1 MTETSVETSVRGGPG
16 VGLGAR
22 LAGKYMTF
30 KLADEVYGLEILK
43 VREIIG
49 MMEITKVPR
58 SPEALRGVIN
68 LRGKVIPVT
77 DLRCA
82 FGLPTAEA
90 SDQNVIIVVQL
101 SAPGGVDF
109 MMGLLVDE
117 VLEVLFI
124 GADQI
129 EPPPDFGT
137 SAGDTQF
144 LLGVGKAQ
152 KRVVFLLDI
161 GKVLSVGDLVEAA
174 GLVPGECAAA

>member
-1 MTETSVETSVRGGPG
+1 
-16 VGLGAR
+16 
-22 LAGKYMTF
+22 MTF
-30 KLADEVYGLEILK
+30 KLAQEVYGLEILK

-49 MMEITKVPR
+49 MMDITRVPR

-77 DLRCA
+77 DLRTA
-82 FGLPTAEA
+82 FGLPSAEA

-101 SAPGGVDF
+101 AAPGRADF

-124 GADQI
+124 GVDEI

-137 SAGDTQF
+137 TAGDVGF

-161 GKVLSVGDLVEAA
+161 GKVLSVGELREIADAVT
-174 GLVPGECAAA
+174 GESAAA